1 MRHSHIYG
9 HISGRILPVFRR
21 DEPAA
26 PLGKDRQLD
35 KIDLLLL
42 GLTYIDKSAKLLKS
56 LPHDYWPSPEN
67 LETRRLALLR
77 ARVLQD
83 IGDKLI
89 AMADEPAGLAAA
101 A

>member
-1 MRHSHIYG
+1 MN
-9 HISGRILPVFRR
+9 RR
-21 DEPAA
+21 RRWERT
-26 PLGKDRQLD
+26 GQLD
-35 KIDLLLL
+35 KIDLLSL
-42 GLTYIDKSAKLLKS
+42 GLTYIDKSANLLKS

-89 AMADEPAGLAAA
+89 AMADEPVGLAAA

>member
-1 MRHSHIYG
+1 M
-9 HISGRILPVFRR
+9 FRR

-26 PLGKDRQLD
+26 SLGKDRQLD

-42 GLTYIDKSAKLLKS
+42 GLAYIDKSAKLLKS
-56 LPHDYWPSPEN
+56 LPRDYWPSPEK
-67 LETRRLALLR
+67 LEMRRLALLR

-83 IGDKLI
+83 IGEKLI